1 MSAPTLLPTGRRER
15 GALCENSAQRG
26 LEAVTMVRDE
36 DPASVWRWLDTFSR
50 TELHIMCIALA
61 AMISDQS
68 NPRELLDWTY
78 RLVDGATS

>member
-1 MSAPTLLPTGRRER
+1 MNAPTLLPSDRQQR

-50 TELHIMCIALA
+50 TELHVMCIALA

-68 NPRELLDWTY
+68 NPRELLGWTY
-78 RLVDGATS
+78 KLVDGAPS